1 FWNDPEKARV
11 TMRERD
17 ELDAAVKAVH
27 ELEAGIRDN
36 VELIEMGEAEGDA
49 DVVKE
54 AEQALLDLK
63 QSARRYQIE
72 TLLSGEVDANDC
84 YVEIHSGAGG
94 TESQDWANMLL
105 RMYTRWA

>member
-1 FWNDPEKARV
+1 
-11 TMRERD
+11 MRERD
-17 ELDAAVKAVH
+17 ELDVAVKAVH

-49 DVVKE
+49 DVIKE

-84 YVEIHSGAGG
+84 YVEIHSGTGG
-94 TESQDWANMLL
+94 TESQDWANML
-105 RMYTRWA
+105 